1 MKSQGR
7 DRSHPRQ
14 QRFWGAAP
22 ERPATVPS
30 AAPDAAV
37 AASDAPAPDQPRDL
51 AKAGL
56 WTAVL
61 IWPVGAVIGVMLLSR
76 DRIREGAGVL
86 AIAAVGGV
94 LSFTLLAPTGS
105 ADSCLNTAQGTTL
118 CGPDALA
125 WCKQNAPPPAVVRPA
140 SMPAD
145 SIAPPQPLAASSSMC
160 GQAH

>member
-1 MKSQGR
+1 MKSHGR

-14 QRFWGAAP
+14 QRFWSAAP

-37 AASDAPAPDQPRDL
+37 PAPAPDQPRDL

-86 AIAAVGGV
+86 AIAAVVGV

-105 ADSCLNTAQGTTL
+105 ADSCLDTAQGRTL

-125 WCKQNAPPPAVVRPA
+125 WCKQNEPPAAVVRPA

-145 SIAPPQPLAASSSMC
+145 STAPPQPLPSSSGLC
-160 GQAH
+160 GQTH

>member
-1 MKSQGR
+1 V
-7 DRSHPRQ
+7 PAP
-14 QRFWGAAP
+14 AADAV
-22 ERPATVPS
+22 AT
-30 AAPDAAV
+30 AARAPDE
-37 AASDAPAPDQPRDL
+37 PRDL

-61 IWPVGAVIGVMLLSR
+61 IWPVGAVIGVMLVSR

-86 AIAAVGGV
+86 AIAAVVGV

-105 ADSCLNTAQGTTL
+105 ADSCLDTAQGTTL

-140 SMPAD
+140 TMPAGNT
-145 SIAPPQPLAASSSMC
+145 AAPQPLASSSGMC
-160 GQAH
+160 GQRH